1 MVGAWPMKLIDTQA
15 DVDRGAAWLAAFDS
29 RFGIALGQTGPLP
42 LRRKAGGFAALV
54 DAIISQQ
61 VSVASA
67 AAIWKRVSG
76 AGFTQAGRVLA
87 ASDDDLRNVGLSR
100 PKVRYLRALAEADL
114 PYEAFKAM
122 PDTKVTAA
130 LTQVLGIGV
139 WSAEIYLL
147 SSLGRADVFPA
158 GDIAL
163 QEASRDLFGLE
174 ARPDEKVMRVMA
186 AAWAPHRSVAARLL
200 WAYYR
205 VIKSREGI
213 R

>member
-1 MVGAWPMKLIDTQA
+1 MKCIDTQA
-15 DVDRGAAWLAAFDS
+15 DVDRGAAWLAGFEA
-29 RFGIALGQTGPLP
+29 RFGVALAQTGPLP
-42 LRRKAGGFAALV
+42 LRRKPDGFAALV
-54 DAIISQQ
+54 DAIVSQQ

-67 AAIWKRVSG
+67 AAIWKRVSE
-76 AGFTQAGRVLA
+76 AGFTQVGRVLA
-87 ASDDDLRNVGLSR
+87 ASDDDLQNVGLSR
-100 PKVRYLRALAEADL
+100 PKVRYIKALAAADL
-114 PYEAFKAM
+114 PYDDFHNMTDA
-122 PDTKVTAA
+122 TVTAA
-130 LTQVLGIGV
+130 LTKVLGIGV

-163 QEASRDLFGLE
+163 QESAAQLFQLP
-174 ARPDEKVMRVMA
+174 ARPDEKAMRALA

-205 VIKSREGI
+205 VLKSREGI